1 MDNVA
6 HCDRFAHCA
15 HIYIKTALG
24 FWHVGN
30 CLLLMF
36 PHLDVV
42 MGRVVAVEGLA
53 LLMGPTVPC
62 TSDENVCM
70 QIACK

>member
-1 MDNVA
+1 M
-6 HCDRFAHCA
+6 
-15 HIYIKTALG
+15 G

-30 CLLLMF
+30 CLWLMF

-70 QIACK
+70 QITLQVNISLLAKMGA